1 MEKLSK
7 SLDKQQRFSKII
19 LDDLSELETQGI
31 SKADDIGKKLGLLIN
46 MGKPSEEE
54 ISEIKEDLL

>member
-1 MEKLSK
+1 LSK

-19 LDDLSELETQGI
+19 LDDLNELETQGI

-46 MGKPSEEE
+46 MGGPSKSQQVSEENN
-54 ISEIKEDLL
+54 